1 MLAISNNGDN
11 HSPRCLITT
20 FMDGGSLSDFNH
32 RDTSPDE
39 RVGAAIFFGIA
50 GDVILALNYLH
61 LQKPPILHLDVKSGN
76 VLLDAGRTCAKLC
89 DFGFA
94 RR

>member
-1 MLAISNNGDN
+1 
-11 HSPRCLITT
+11 
-20 FMDGGSLSDFNH
+20 MDGGSLSDYI
-32 RDTSPDE
+32 RDCPEDKISSTC
-39 RVGAAIFFGIA
+39 FFGIA

-61 LQKPPILHLDVKSGN
+61 SQQPPILHLDIKSGN
-76 VLLDAGRTCAKLC
+76 VLLDGWCCAKIC